1 MFSQV
6 RSVITTL
13 VSLTIVVGT
22 AVLLRLGLVLE
33 HLR

>member
-22 AVLLRLGLVLE
+22 AVLLRLGLALGL
-33 HLR
+33 LR